1 MNVSLYR
8 IFNALGDSII
18 LASYFKH
25 YSVKTVY
32 YNRGD
37 FKTLLKIL
45 EIAKVE
51 VPEFV
56 QIDGR
61 ITETMPDLL
70 YQMRID
76 KAPLISITN
85 RSKAEHSTF
94 QFKTNSDNAADRA
107 LTAEEV
113 NENLSKLT
121 NPKDTLDC
129 KDIDSLLKLMKKS
142 ERHITID
149 SGTAWLAAALK
160 IPTTVISKN
169 SYYFADAYHYMRYL
183 QTQPGVTVYQQTGKG
198 VRVATEEQYYQY
210 SKENKVSVPPYADY
224 QKKTLRIG

>member
-8 IFNALGDSII
+8 IFDALGDSII

-25 YSVKTVY
+25 YSIKTVY

-37 FKTLLKIL
+37 FNTLLKIL

-56 QIDGR
+56 HINGR

-70 YQMRID
+70 HQMRID

-94 QFKTNSDNAADRA
+94 QFKTNSNNAEDRSMN
-107 LTAEEV
+107 LEEI
-113 NENLSKLT
+113 EEQLPKLN
-121 NPKDTLDC
+121 NPKDTLECTDL
-129 KDIDSLLKLMKKS
+129 DSLVRLMKKS

-160 IPTTVISKN
+160 VPTTVISKN

-183 QTQPGVTVYQQTGKG
+183 QTQPGVTIYQQTGKG
-198 VRVATEEQYYQY
+198 VKVATEEQYHQY
-210 SKENKVSVPPYADY
+210 AKENKVNVPPYNDY
-224 QKKTLRIG
+224 QKKALKI

>member
-8 IFNALGDSII
+8 IFDALGDSII
-18 LASYFKH
+18 LASYFNH

-32 YNRGD
+32 YNRGN
-37 FKTLLKIL
+37 FNTLLKIL

-51 VPEFV
+51 VPEFL
-56 QIDGR
+56 QIGER

-70 YQMRID
+70 HQMRID

-94 QFKTNSDNAADRA
+94 QFKTYSDNAADRSM
-107 LTAEEV
+107 TPEEI
-113 NENLSKLT
+113 EEQLPKLN
-121 NPKDTLDC
+121 NPQDTLEC
-129 KDIDSLLKLMKKS
+129 TNLDSLLKLMKKS

-210 SKENKVSVPPYADY
+210 AEENGVNVPPYAEY
-224 QKKTLRIG
+224 QKKALKI